1 MPSLVLYPTPHFTK
15 AVMGI
20 LTWQSVSGQDTGKAE
35 LGVKWGSFR
44 SCSGSGLECIGAG
57 D

>member
-1 MPSLVLYPTPHFTK
+1 MTSLALYPTPRFWK

-20 LTWQSVSGQDTGKAE
+20 LTWQSVSGKDIGKAE

-44 SCSGSGLECIGAG
+44 SCSGSGLECIGAA